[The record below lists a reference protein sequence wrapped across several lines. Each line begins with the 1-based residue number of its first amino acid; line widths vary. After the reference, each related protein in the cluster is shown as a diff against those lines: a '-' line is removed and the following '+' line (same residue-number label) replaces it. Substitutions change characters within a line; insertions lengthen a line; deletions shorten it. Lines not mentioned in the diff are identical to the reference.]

1 MKNYRI
7 TVNGTAYDVAVEEIG
22 AGAAPAVA
30 APAAAPTNVPRSLPC
45 APPTMPPMA
54 EPTTAPNEAPDK
66 APPPILP
73 HELSNDKQHAPNIR
87 FLIGLFLYYLDKT

>member
-30 APAAAPTNVPRSLPC
+30 APAAAPVAA
-45 APPTMPPMA
+45 AP
-54 EPTTAPNEAPDK
+54 APAAPA
-66 APPPILP
+66 AP
-73 HELSNDKQHAPNIR
+73 AAAGR
-87 FLIGLFLYYLDKT
+87 FR